1 MSNEF
6 YFSSK
11 CKRTYMI
18 LKKLKDEGL
27 LKDFKLY
34 NLEAIKKGK
43 MYGASRDELITAA
56 KTINSVGKLP
66 FLKCVDIPSP
76 LVGEQMEFWLQMYC
90 KSRHN
95 KVDISKKSYLDETP
109 EERLAKLQPGKNM
122 SRDISSGLGG
132 DNELFFT
139 DMPDLVSVDDAFNGK
154 ALDDKSNNMSGG
166 FFSDCS
172 TLDELDRLDDMTTK
186 TMKSIDSVES
196 ASSRVTIKTLD
207 ELQSERKQADM
218 MFEKYQKN
226 IKLK

>member
-1 MSNEF
+1 
-6 YFSSK
+6 
-11 CKRTYMI
+11 
-18 LKKLKDEGL
+18 
-27 LKDFKLY
+27 
-34 NLEAIKKGK
+34 
-43 MYGASRDELITAA
+43 
-56 KTINSVGKLP
+56 
-66 FLKCVDIPSP
+66 
-76 LVGEQMEFWLQMYC
+76 
-90 KSRHN
+90 
-95 KVDISKKSYLDETP
+95 
-109 EERLAKLQPGKNM
+109 M